1 MEKVLSDFGINPVLL
16 LAQVV
21 NFLVLLFILKKL
33 LYKPVI
39 TLLDERKKKIED
51 SLANAEKI
59 QKELEETEVRREKV
73 LTEAIE
79 EGKRIIA
86 EASAQGNAL
95 VIESQNKA
103 KADMEAMMEQGKA
116 MIAGERD
123 KMTREVKGEVARM
136 IEMSMEKVLG
146 GSLDSKSQQKL
157 VDDAV
162 KSIKS

>member
-1 MEKVLSDFGINPVLL
+1 MEKVLSDFGVNPILL
-16 LAQVV
+16 AAQVV

-73 LTEAIE
+73 LAEAIE

-86 EASAQGNAL
+86 EATAAGNAL
-95 VIESQNKA
+95 MIESQNKA
-103 KADMEAMMEQGKA
+103 KADMEAMIEQGKA

-123 KMTREVKGEVARM
+123 KMTREVKQDVARM
-136 IEMSMEKVLG
+136 IEMSMEKVLVG
-146 GSLDSKSQQKL
+146 LDSKSQQKL

>member
-1 MEKVLSDFGINPVLL
+1 MEKVLSDFGINPILL
-16 LAQVV
+16 AAQVV
-21 NFLVLLFILKKL
+21 NFLVLLFVLKKL

-39 TLLDERKKKIED
+39 TLLDERKKKIEE
-51 SLANAEKI
+51 SLSNAEKI
-59 QKELEETEVRREKV
+59 QKELEETELRREKV
-73 LTEAIE
+73 LNEAIE

-123 KMTREVKGEVARM
+123 KMTREVKTDVARM

-146 GSLDSKSQQKL
+146 GLDSKSQMKL

-162 KSIKS
+162 KTIKS